1 MKENF
6 KSGNEHK
13 LFSTFVKW
21 SSLQGH
27 KFKKI
32 FNHMSGTRQNEDY

>member
-1 MKENF
+1 MEENI

-21 SSLQGH
+21 SNLQGRE
-27 KFKKI
+27 FKK
-32 FNHMSGTRQNEDY
+32 FLNHMLGTQQNEDY